1 MEGNL
6 EEFEQEPIS
15 RPTLL
20 TVLCILTFI
29 GSGWAIMTNIWAYS
43 TAAKTAQIFQ
53 NNVVKGTDT
62 LKNSDSVS
70 LNLQQ
75 KRKNS
80 FGEKMIVSVSK
91 IMTVD
96 NIREN
101 AVGTIIASLLTLT
114 GALMMWW
121 LKRKGY
127 YIYILGVVIGLLIP
141 FYIYGGNILA
151 VGMSSFSGFFGL
163 VFIALYS
170 LNLKAMK

>member
-1 MEGNL
+1 MESNL
-6 EEFEQEPIS
+6 EEFEQEPRS

-29 GSGWAIMTNIWAYS
+29 GSGWAVMANIWAYS

-53 NNVVKGTDT
+53 NNVVKEADT
-62 LKNSDSVS
+62 SKNNDSVS
-70 LNLQQ
+70 LNRQQ
-75 KRKNS
+75 KRKIF
-80 FGEKMIVSVSK
+80 FGEKMMVSVSK

-96 NIREN
+96 NIRKN
-101 AVGTIIASLLTLT
+101 AMGTIIASLLTLT

-151 VGMSSFSGFFGL
+151 VGMSSFAGFFGL